1 MCRVRP
7 GVWWAGAQLYPLASH
22 SDPSGRGPVRSAWGC
37 LCPQVTEADPGG
49 CCGLS
54 EWRVGLQRSLAA
66 ASPPADWPAAGS
78 HSQPPPND
86 VFWRQH
92 GCDARLAVL
101 SLPSWGFV
109 LSWERGVHCLCWP
122 GVCFRVSRDF
132 SGPTVGRAD
141 PAAQDLPVCCAHSG
155 SSCLHFP
162 RLLFPFSTSIST
174 HSSQLFPP
182 DLFREDSSAKPRKS
196 LFSRF
201 LPLLDFS
208 PWKWGV
214 CVCVCVCVH
223 AHARGERE
231 KMRDSF

>member
-54 EWRVGLQRSLAA
+54 ECRVGSQGSLAA
-66 ASPPADWPAAGS
+66 ASPPTDRPAAGS

-86 VFWRQH
+86 VFWGQQ

-141 PAAQDLPVCCAHSG
+141 PAAQDLPVCCAHSVCI
-155 SSCLHFP
+155 SHVY
-162 RLLFPFSTSIST
+162 FSP
-174 HSSQLFPP
+174 FPP
-182 DLFREDSSAKPRKS
+182 QSGLAPVNYSLQIFSGKTAVQSHENRSS
-196 LFSRF
+196 
-201 LPLLDFS
+201 
-208 PWKWGV
+208 
-214 CVCVCVCVH
+214 
-223 AHARGERE
+223 
-231 KMRDSF
+231 